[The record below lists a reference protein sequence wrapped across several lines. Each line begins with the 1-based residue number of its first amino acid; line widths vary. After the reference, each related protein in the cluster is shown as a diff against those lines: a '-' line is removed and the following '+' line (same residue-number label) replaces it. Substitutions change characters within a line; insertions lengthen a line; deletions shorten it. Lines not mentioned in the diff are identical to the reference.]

1 MELKSSLKTFC
12 IVNNQ
17 SVKIILIPLIF
28 FSLSGCREG
37 IIEPDNLVG
46 NVNQPVQLF
55 DRNSYTLLLD
65 AKNLEM
71 NLSVPMY
78 FSSTRT
84 RFNVTLNSYE
94 SGFTTVSVQDYSR
107 IERFRYF
114 ISDDVSYHTELLDG
128 YIPNTINISMQNFT
142 GKIKIEFRK
151 TL

>member
-1 MELKSSLKTFC
+1 MKNL
-12 IVNNQ
+12 
-17 SVKIILIPLIF
+17 SVKFALISVIF
-28 FSLSGCREG
+28 LSLLGCRED

-55 DRNSYTLLLD
+55 ERNSYTLLLN

-71 NLSVPMY
+71 NLSVPTS

-84 RFNVTLNSYE
+84 RFNFTMKDYG

-107 IERFRYF
+107 MERFRYF
-114 ISDDVSYHTELLDG
+114 ISDDVAYHTELLDG
-128 YIPNTINISMQNFT
+128 YVPNTINISMQNFT